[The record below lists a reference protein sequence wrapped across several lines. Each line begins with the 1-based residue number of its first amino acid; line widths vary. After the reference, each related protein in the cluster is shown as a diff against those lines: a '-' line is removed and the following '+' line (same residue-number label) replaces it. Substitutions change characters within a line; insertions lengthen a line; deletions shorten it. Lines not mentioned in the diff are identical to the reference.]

1 MITSA
6 SMSKASAIRATE
18 SSSILQTMSSHR
30 ELSADMSTCAPMQNM
45 ITHFTVDVQ
54 LGDPEQTLSVI
65 ADTGSDTLV
74 VVDYSCIELG
84 ACNAN
89 SKCYFGWNQ
98 SSTFSLSRDPN
109 GGRVVDQITYGSGS
123 IMGVIANEKV
133 GLGGLYANITD
144 GVFLIAQSALTL
156 GEDTVF
162 EGILGLGMPAKAMP
176 EEAGS
181 DSEDATSGYYSSD
194 SEDATYGYYMAD
206 AMDEVGSS
214 GGGDDSASRTKIAV
228 SKGLAHG
235 DYMGDVIRSVED
247 SLEQDM
253 ERSIEISVRRAL
265 AERPSSRINGKGR
278 THTLERGISTFKYG
292 GTTPRSKTTMLQE
305 GSKTN
310 DAEEPESD
318 EVDNTTSGE
327 GVLWQAGVERFE
339 MCFNLHDGALRL
351 NQPKPTKTLSN
362 VGTYHWG
369 MGLSGV
375 RVGDEV
381 MPMCNNLT
389 HAGQATPCAVIPDS
403 GTTLITAPAEHLA
416 LLFETLCDQW
426 DRCRE
431 NHTALER
438 AKNASEEAAIEIY
451 GINPFEI
458 DIWAKWQTFKL
469 LLADCGRWS
478 SSTED
483 LAEMPTLEFAVTG
496 NKGET
501 ETLEFS
507 PWSYIFESEVPAD
520 ENVSS
525 VLKKTELLKSVGMSS
540 SQSRW
545 PSWLCWMNPGSC
557 KSDEFAWPEASNG
570 TDPSASAVAAEAQ
583 AAEASTSSRE
593 TLRVCEPGFGTME
606 YTTRLN
612 GPVWILGT
620 GLFYEYAVGFELD
633 ANGMA
638 MSFQKLT
645 ADSPCESCGAP
656 QASLAQSKSPPRPI
670 RRLNRPPRQGKYD
683 TSKP

>member
-1 MITSA
+1 
-6 SMSKASAIRATE
+6 
-18 SSSILQTMSSHR
+18 
-30 ELSADMSTCAPMQNM
+30 
-45 ITHFTVDVQ
+45 
-54 LGDPEQTLSVI
+54 
-65 ADTGSDTLV
+65 
-74 VVDYSCIELG
+74 
-84 ACNAN
+84 
-89 SKCYFGWNQ
+89 
-98 SSTFSLSRDPN
+98 
-109 GGRVVDQITYGSGS
+109 
-123 IMGVIANEKV
+123 
-133 GLGGLYANITD
+133 
-144 GVFLIAQSALTL
+144 
-156 GEDTVF
+156 
-162 EGILGLGMPAKAMP
+162 
-176 EEAGS
+176 
-181 DSEDATSGYYSSD
+181 
-194 SEDATYGYYMAD
+194 
-206 AMDEVGSS
+206 
-214 GGGDDSASRTKIAV
+214 
-228 SKGLAHG
+228 
-235 DYMGDVIRSVED
+235 
-247 SLEQDM
+247 
-253 ERSIEISVRRAL
+253 
-265 AERPSSRINGKGR
+265 
-278 THTLERGISTFKYG
+278 
-292 GTTPRSKTTMLQE
+292 
-305 GSKTN
+305 
-310 DAEEPESD
+310 
-318 EVDNTTSGE
+318 
-327 GVLWQAGVERFE
+327 
-339 MCFNLHDGALRL
+339 
-351 NQPKPTKTLSN
+351 
-362 VGTYHWG
+362 
-369 MGLSGV
+369 V

-389 HAGQATPCAVIPDS
+389 HAGQATPCAAIPDS

-416 LLFETLCDQW
+416 VLFETLCDKW

-438 AKNASEEAAIEIY
+438 ARNASEEAAIEIY

-540 SQSRW
+540 SESRW

-583 AAEASTSSRE
+583 AAEAPTSSRE

-683 TSKP
+683 TSKPL